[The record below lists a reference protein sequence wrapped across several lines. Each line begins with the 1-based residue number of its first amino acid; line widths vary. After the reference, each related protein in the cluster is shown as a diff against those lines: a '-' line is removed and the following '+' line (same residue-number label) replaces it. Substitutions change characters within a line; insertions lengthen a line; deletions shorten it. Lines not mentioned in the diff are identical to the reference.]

1 MSKSPLNEMPENF
14 LYNFSIGQKFD
25 LEYYRYFESWHTL
38 ENEDISSSSFYEFD
52 FDGTNKNDTN
62 PVLNNNQKETSN
74 TNNSFLQQKRNNLNL
89 EPKKEEKEE
98 ENCYDKNN
106 LDNFIRRI
114 KKLAFNSIL
123 KYDNKV
129 ISEMYN
135 NRLGHG
141 INIKKLLK
149 NNHFQIKCTGTI
161 FNKELLKKTQGE
173 ILSENIT
180 TRFTNFPRDHNKN
193 LIINLLNE
201 EDKVKKERFKNLFNK
216 TLSECIDH
224 LIGVKKSKDLEGLE
238 KIFENELK
246 NIKKT
251 KEYIEN
257 LKNIFNDY
265 KKIYDGKIPR
275 KMKSKKKY

>member
-14 LYNFSIGQKFD
+14 LCNFSIGQKFD

-52 FDGTNKNDTN
+52 FDKNDTN

-74 TNNSFLQQKRNNLNL
+74 TSNSFLQQKRNNSNL

-201 EDKVKKERFKNLFNK
+201 EDKVKKERFNNLFNK

-224 LIGVKKSKDLEGLE
+224 LIGAKKSKDLEGLE

-265 KKIYDGKIPR
+265 KKIYDEKIPR
-275 KMKSKKKY
+275 KMKRKKKY

>member
-62 PVLNNNQKETSN
+62 LVLSNNQKETSN
-74 TNNSFLQQKRNNLNL
+74 TNNSLLQQKRNNSDL

-265 KKIYDGKIPR
+265 KKIYDEKIPR
-275 KMKSKKKY
+275 KMKPKKKY

>member
-52 FDGTNKNDTN
+52 FDKNDTN

-74 TNNSFLQQKRNNLNL
+74 TNNSFLQQKRNNSDL

-201 EDKVKKERFKNLFNK
+201 EDKVKKERFNNLFNK

-265 KKIYDGKIPR
+265 KKIYDEKIPR
-275 KMKSKKKY
+275 KMKPKKKY

>member
-52 FDGTNKNDTN
+52 FDKNDTN

-265 KKIYDGKIPR
+265 KKIYDEKIPR

>member
-14 LYNFSIGQKFD
+14 LCNFSIGQKFD

-52 FDGTNKNDTN
+52 FDKNDTN

-74 TNNSFLQQKRNNLNL
+74 TSNSFLQQKRNNSNL

-201 EDKVKKERFKNLFNK
+201 EDKVKKERFNNLFNK

-265 KKIYDGKIPR
+265 KKIYDEKIPR

>member
-14 LYNFSIGQKFD
+14 LCNFSIGQKFD

-52 FDGTNKNDTN
+52 FDKNDTN

-74 TNNSFLQQKRNNLNL
+74 TSNSFLQQKRNNSNL

-201 EDKVKKERFKNLFNK
+201 EDKVKKERFNNLFNK

-265 KKIYDGKIPR
+265 KKIYDEKMPR
-275 KMKSKKKY
+275 KIKPKKKC

>member
-38 ENEDISSSSFYEFD
+38 ENEEISSSSFYEFD
-52 FDGTNKNDTN
+52 FDKNDTN
-62 PVLNNNQKETSN
+62 QVLNNNQKETSN
-74 TNNSFLQQKRNNLNL
+74 TNNSFLQQKRNNSNL

-201 EDKVKKERFKNLFNK
+201 EDKVKKERFNNLFNK

-224 LIGVKKSKDLEGLE
+224 LIGAKKSKDLEGLE

-265 KKIYDGKIPR
+265 KKIYDEKIPR
-275 KMKSKKKY
+275 KMKPKKKY

>member
-52 FDGTNKNDTN
+52 FDKNDTN

-74 TNNSFLQQKRNNLNL
+74 TNNSLLQQKRNNSNL

-265 KKIYDGKIPR
+265 KKIYDEKIPR

>member
-14 LYNFSIGQKFD
+14 LCNFSIGQKFD

-52 FDGTNKNDTN
+52 FDKNDTN
-62 PVLNNNQKETSN
+62 LVLNNNQKETSN
-74 TNNSFLQQKRNNLNL
+74 TSNSFLQQKRNNSNL

-98 ENCYDKNN
+98 ENYYDKNN

-224 LIGVKKSKDLEGLE
+224 LIGAKKSKDLEGLE

-265 KKIYDGKIPR
+265 KKIYDEKIPR
-275 KMKSKKKY
+275 KIKPKKKC

>member
-52 FDGTNKNDTN
+52 FDKNDTN

-74 TNNSFLQQKRNNLNL
+74 TNNSLLQQKRNNSNL

-201 EDKVKKERFKNLFNK
+201 EDKVKKERFNNLFNK

-265 KKIYDGKIPR
+265 KKIYDEKIPR
-275 KMKSKKKY
+275 KMKRKKKY

>member
-52 FDGTNKNDTN
+52 FDKNDTN

-74 TNNSFLQQKRNNLNL
+74 TNNSLLQQKRNNSNL

-265 KKIYDGKIPR
+265 KKIYDEKIPR
-275 KMKSKKKY
+275 KMKRKKKY

>member
-1 MSKSPLNEMPENF
+1 MSKFPLNEMPENF

-52 FDGTNKNDTN
+52 FDKNDTN

-201 EDKVKKERFKNLFNK
+201 EDKVKKERFNNLFNK

-265 KKIYDGKIPR
+265 KKIYDEKIPR

>member
-14 LYNFSIGQKFD
+14 LCNFPISQKND

-52 FDGTNKNDTN
+52 FDKNDTN

-74 TNNSFLQQKRNNLNL
+74 TNNSLLQQKRNNSNL

-201 EDKVKKERFKNLFNK
+201 EDKVKKERFNNLFNK

-265 KKIYDGKIPR
+265 KKIYDEKIPR
-275 KMKSKKKY
+275 KMKRKKKY

>member
-14 LYNFSIGQKFD
+14 LCNFPISQKND

-201 EDKVKKERFKNLFNK
+201 EDKVKKERFNNLFNK

-257 LKNIFNDY
+257 L
-265 KKIYDGKIPR
+265 IYYI
-275 KMKSKKKY
+275 

>member
-52 FDGTNKNDTN
+52 FDKNDTN

-74 TNNSFLQQKRNNLNL
+74 TSNSFLQQKRNNSDL

-265 KKIYDGKIPR
+265 KKIYDEKIPR

>member
-14 LYNFSIGQKFD
+14 LCNFSIGQKFD

-52 FDGTNKNDTN
+52 FDKNDTN

-74 TNNSFLQQKRNNLNL
+74 TNNSLLQQKRNNSDL

-201 EDKVKKERFKNLFNK
+201 EDKVKKERFNNLFNK

-265 KKIYDGKIPR
+265 KKIYDEKIPR
-275 KMKSKKKY
+275 KMKRKKKY

>member
-14 LYNFSIGQKFD
+14 LCNFSIGQKFD

-52 FDGTNKNDTN
+52 FDKNDTN

-74 TNNSFLQQKRNNLNL
+74 TSNSFLKQKRNNSNL

-201 EDKVKKERFKNLFNK
+201 EDKVKKERFNNLFNK

-224 LIGVKKSKDLEGLE
+224 LIGAKKSKDLEGLE

-265 KKIYDGKIPR
+265 KKIYDEKIPR
-275 KMKSKKKY
+275 KMKRKKKY

>member
-14 LYNFSIGQKFD
+14 LCNFSIGQKFD

-52 FDGTNKNDTN
+52 FDKNDTN

-74 TNNSFLQQKRNNLNL
+74 TSNSFLKQKRNNSNL

-201 EDKVKKERFKNLFNK
+201 EDKVKKERFNNLFNK

-265 KKIYDGKIPR
+265 KKIYDEKIPR
-275 KMKSKKKY
+275 KMKRKKKY

>member
-52 FDGTNKNDTN
+52 FDKNDTN

>member
-1 MSKSPLNEMPENF
+1 MSKSPLNEMPEIF

-52 FDGTNKNDTN
+52 FDKNDTN
-62 PVLNNNQKETSN
+62 LVLSNNQKETSN
-74 TNNSFLQQKRNNLNL
+74 TNNSLLQQKRNNSDL

-129 ISEMYN
+129 ISEMYI

-201 EDKVKKERFKNLFNK
+201 EDKVKKERFNNLFNK

-265 KKIYDGKIPR
+265 KKIYDEKIPR
-275 KMKSKKKY
+275 KKKRKKKY

>member
-52 FDGTNKNDTN
+52 FDKNDTN

-74 TNNSFLQQKRNNLNL
+74 TSNSFLQQKRNNSNL

-98 ENCYDKNN
+98 ENYYDKNN

-201 EDKVKKERFKNLFNK
+201 EDKVKKERFNNLFNK

>member
-14 LYNFSIGQKFD
+14 LCNFPISQKND

-52 FDGTNKNDTN
+52 FDKNDTN

-74 TNNSFLQQKRNNLNL
+74 TNNSLLQQKRNNSDL

-201 EDKVKKERFKNLFNK
+201 EDKVKKERFNNLFNK

-265 KKIYDGKIPR
+265 KKIYDEKIPR

>member
-52 FDGTNKNDTN
+52 FDKNDTN

-74 TNNSFLQQKRNNLNL
+74 TSNSFLKQKRNNSDL

-98 ENCYDKNN
+98 ENYYDKNN
-106 LDNFIRRI
+106 IDNFIRRI

-201 EDKVKKERFKNLFNK
+201 EDKVKKERFNNLFNK
-216 TLSECIDH
+216 TLSECIDN
-224 LIGVKKSKDLEGLE
+224 LIGAKKSKDLEGLE

-265 KKIYDGKIPR
+265 KKIYDEKIPR

>member
-62 PVLNNNQKETSN
+62 LVLSNNQKETSN
-74 TNNSFLQQKRNNLNL
+74 TNNSLLQQKRNNSDL

-201 EDKVKKERFKNLFNK
+201 EDKVKKERFNNLFNK

-265 KKIYDGKIPR
+265 KKIYDEKIPR
-275 KMKSKKKY
+275 KMKRKKKY

>member
-52 FDGTNKNDTN
+52 FDKNDTN

-201 EDKVKKERFKNLFNK
+201 EDKVKKERFNNLFNK

-224 LIGVKKSKDLEGLE
+224 LIGAKKSKDLEGLE

>member
-14 LYNFSIGQKFD
+14 LCNFSIGQKFD

-52 FDGTNKNDTN
+52 FDKKDTN

-74 TNNSFLQQKRNNLNL
+74 TSNSFLKQKRNNSNL

-201 EDKVKKERFKNLFNK
+201 EDKVKKERFNNLFNK

-265 KKIYDGKIPR
+265 KRIYDEKIPR

>member
-14 LYNFSIGQKFD
+14 LCNFSIGQKFD

-52 FDGTNKNDTN
+52 FDKNDTN
-62 PVLNNNQKETSN
+62 LVLNNNQKETSN
-74 TNNSFLQQKRNNLNL
+74 TSNSFLQQKRNNSNL

-98 ENCYDKNN
+98 ENYYDKNN

-201 EDKVKKERFKNLFNK
+201 EDKVKKERFNNLFNK

-224 LIGVKKSKDLEGLE
+224 LIGAKKSKDLEGLE

-265 KKIYDGKIPR
+265 KKIYDEKIPR
-275 KMKSKKKY
+275 KMKPKKKY

>member
-14 LYNFSIGQKFD
+14 LCNFSIGQKFD

-52 FDGTNKNDTN
+52 FDKNDTN

-74 TNNSFLQQKRNNLNL
+74 TSNSFLQQKRNNSNL

-201 EDKVKKERFKNLFNK
+201 EDKVKKERFNNLFNK

-265 KKIYDGKIPR
+265 KKIYDEKIPR
-275 KMKSKKKY
+275 KMKRKKKY

>member
-52 FDGTNKNDTN
+52 FDKNDTN

-74 TNNSFLQQKRNNLNL
+74 TSNSFLQQKRNNSNL

-265 KKIYDGKIPR
+265 KKIYDEKIPR

>member
-52 FDGTNKNDTN
+52 FDKNDTN

-74 TNNSFLQQKRNNLNL
+74 TNNSFLQQKRNNSNL

-201 EDKVKKERFKNLFNK
+201 EDKVKKERFNNLFNK

-265 KKIYDGKIPR
+265 KKIYDEKIPR

>member
-52 FDGTNKNDTN
+52 FDKNDTN

-74 TNNSFLQQKRNNLNL
+74 TNNSLLQQKRNNLNL

-201 EDKVKKERFKNLFNK
+201 EDKVKKERFNNLFNK

>member
-74 TNNSFLQQKRNNLNL
+74 TNNSLLQQKRNNSDL

>member
-14 LYNFSIGQKFD
+14 LCNFSIGQKFD

-52 FDGTNKNDTN
+52 FDKNDTN
-62 PVLNNNQKETSN
+62 LVLNNNQKETSN
-74 TNNSFLQQKRNNLNL
+74 TSNSFLQQKRNN
-89 EPKKEEKEE
+89 
-98 ENCYDKNN
+98 KNN

-201 EDKVKKERFKNLFNK
+201 EDKVKKERFNNLFNK

-224 LIGVKKSKDLEGLE
+224 LIGAKKSKDLEGLE

-265 KKIYDGKIPR
+265 KKIYDEKIPR

>member
-52 FDGTNKNDTN
+52 FDKNDTN

-74 TNNSFLQQKRNNLNL
+74 TNNSLLQQKRNNSNL

-201 EDKVKKERFKNLFNK
+201 EDKVKKERFNNLFNK

-257 LKNIFNDY
+257 L
-265 KKIYDGKIPR
+265 IYYI
-275 KMKSKKKY
+275 

>member
-1 MSKSPLNEMPENF
+1 MSKSTLNEMPENF
-14 LYNFSIGQKFD
+14 LCNFSIGQKFD

-52 FDGTNKNDTN
+52 FDKNDTN

-201 EDKVKKERFKNLFNK
+201 EDKVKKERFNNLFNK

-265 KKIYDGKIPR
+265 KKIYDEKIPR
-275 KMKSKKKY
+275 KMKSKKNY

>member
-1 MSKSPLNEMPENF
+1 MSKFPLNEMPENF

-52 FDGTNKNDTN
+52 FDKNDTN

-74 TNNSFLQQKRNNLNL
+74 TSNSFLQQKRNNSNL

-201 EDKVKKERFKNLFNK
+201 EDKVKKERFNNLFNK

-265 KKIYDGKIPR
+265 KKIYDEKIPR

>member
-52 FDGTNKNDTN
+52 FDKNDTN

-201 EDKVKKERFKNLFNK
+201 EDKVKKERFNNLFNK

-265 KKIYDGKIPR
+265 KKIYDEKIPR

>member
-1 MSKSPLNEMPENF
+1 
-14 LYNFSIGQKFD
+14 
-25 LEYYRYFESWHTL
+25 
-38 ENEDISSSSFYEFD
+38 
-52 FDGTNKNDTN
+52 
-62 PVLNNNQKETSN
+62 
-74 TNNSFLQQKRNNLNL
+74 
-89 EPKKEEKEE
+89 
-98 ENCYDKNN
+98 
-106 LDNFIRRI
+106 
-114 KKLAFNSIL
+114 
-123 KYDNKV
+123 
-129 ISEMYN
+129 MYN

-201 EDKVKKERFKNLFNK
+201 EDKVKKERFNNLFNK

-257 LKNIFNDY
+257 L
-265 KKIYDGKIPR
+265 IYYI
-275 KMKSKKKY
+275 

>member
-14 LYNFSIGQKFD
+14 LCNFSIGQKFD

-52 FDGTNKNDTN
+52 FDKNDTN

-74 TNNSFLQQKRNNLNL
+74 TNNSFLQQKRNNSNL

-201 EDKVKKERFKNLFNK
+201 EDKVKKERFNNLFNK

-265 KKIYDGKIPR
+265 KKIYDEKIPR
-275 KMKSKKKY
+275 KMKPKKKY